1 MVKELV
7 VRIFE
12 QEGAFASQII
22 LINARHYEILK
33 EARENLDM
41 AIGALND
48 GVGVDVA
55 SSVIRLALD
64 RIGQITGKTV
74 SAELVDTIFSKF
86 CIGK

>member
-1 MVKELV
+1 
-7 VRIFE
+7 
-12 QEGAFASQII
+12 
-22 LINARHYEILK
+22 
-33 EARENLDM
+33 M